1 MKFIPIL
8 LVVGGLFH
16 LSGCVRRPPFFSFR
30 RRREFL
36 HLHMGPRERPFFLA
50 RTFFG
55 SGPPVGNC
63 GRFSIW
69 ASGRSNAPCRH
80 RASVHDACTLAF
92 LSGHKSRLAVRVTV
106 EFASNIFNSRADPFH
121 RSDNFICWH
130 VEAFGPIP
138 QFVIFIWVNSLAL
151 RCRPCLCH
159 HHSLTLGRGHRWPHG
174 GPSHR
179 HWSRGATGGRKPLNQ
194 LHTAMRRS

>member
-63 GRFSIW
+63 GR
-69 ASGRSNAPCRH
+69 
-80 RASVHDACTLAF
+80 L
-92 LSGHKSRLAVRVTV
+92 
-106 EFASNIFNSRADPFH
+106 
-121 RSDNFICWH
+121 FICRTGH
-130 VEAFGPIP
+130 SAVPFSAMGYNARNDEIRDNVTRMRREREAQRG
-138 QFVIFIWVNSLAL
+138 SLATVRRFNATL
-151 RCRPCLCH
+151 SAKGYVWFWPKIAAAITSKH
-159 HHSLTLGRGHRWPHG
+159 HWLIINCDSCGTVID
-174 GPSHR
+174 
-179 HWSRGATGGRKPLNQ
+179 A
-194 LHTAMRRS
+194 